1 MSIER
6 KPSYALHDLVVRASW
21 LPLVQSFFS
30 RSVAEFAAAMLGILA
45 IVAHWRTAR
54 PAERLLVL
62 WVLIGLLEL
71 IVHDSGNERR
81 YVMFFPAFAALAAIA
96 ARRDRPLLPASL
108 SGAPL
113 TARLLGAILVLGL
126 GYLVAG
132 SAYHPFFAS
141 QIAASRLQ
149 TIAWASAATALIGA
163 AITAVA
169 WKGTTSR
176 LARPAP
182 AAVVIGLLA
191 ATAGWNL
198 TTFGL
203 WARHRTTFNDD
214 ASRAIGQ
221 RLAAGTLVQGIFAS
235 GLSLEN
241 RIRPLFIG
249 NGYGNYADRLDR
261 PDVRYILT
269 EIVPAIGYESQ
280 KGSGLIQGILDRTP
294 GWRVVAVYDV
304 TAFDGRDAIDRAV
317 LIDKFPDEPHARD

>member
-1 MSIER
+1 
-6 KPSYALHDLVVRASW
+6 
-21 LPLVQSFFS
+21 
-30 RSVAEFAAAMLGILA
+30 VAEVAAAILGVLA
-45 IVAHWRTAR
+45 IVARWRTAR
-54 PAERLLVL
+54 PAERLLVRWGL
-62 WVLIGLLEL
+62 GGLLEL

-96 ARRDRPLLPASL
+96 ARRDRPLLPESL
-108 SGAPL
+108 SSARVP
-113 TARLLGAILVLGL
+113 ARLFGAVLVLGL
-126 GYLVAG
+126 GYLVAA
-132 SAYHPFFAS
+132 SAYHPFFAAE
-141 QIAASRLQ
+141 IAVGHLQ
-149 TIAWASAATALIGA
+149 TIVRWS
-163 AITAVA
+163 AITGLILAVA
-169 WKGTTSR
+169 SVVSWTPVTSR
-176 LARPAP
+176 LTRSVP
-182 AAVVIGLLA
+182 AALVVALLV

-198 TTFGL
+198 TTFAL

-221 RLAAGTLVQGIFAS
+221 RLPAGTLVQGIFAS

-249 NGYGNYADRLDR
+249 NGFGNYADRLDR